1 MNNEEWVGKDDWLS
15 TPTPC
20 SWAGITCEDG
30 HITGISLGLNG
41 LDGEIPA
48 ESGDLSHLTRLD
60 LTDNQLSSMPAEI
73 GNLSSLTELNLAFD

>member
-1 MNNEEWVGKDDWLS
+1 MSICASVTEIPTGECAALVAFFQNTDGENWIMNNEEWVGKDDWLS

-20 SWAGITCEDG
+20 SSAGITCEDG

-48 ESGDLSHLTRLD
+48 E
-60 LTDNQLSSMPAEI
+60 I
-73 GNLSSLTELNLAFD
+73 GTCPI